1 MQAKGGH
8 VGLARATE
16 FFPKL
21 PNGNQRVARS
31 ACPPLATLTQNPVSS
46 FVPSPRHYGLID
58 KTLITELRQEPLEPS
73 VAPVPQVPQPPP
85 MPYG

>member
-21 PNGNQRVARS
+21 PSGNQRVARS
-31 ACPPLATLTQNPVSS
+31 ACPLLATLTQSSVSS
-46 FVPSPRHYGLID
+46 LLGILTLMSCQWFVKLFPALDTMG
-58 KTLITELRQEPLEPS
+58 E
-73 VAPVPQVPQPPP
+73 
-85 MPYG
+85 